1 MFGGF
6 EFFRL
11 KVPQSPLTADLI
23 LLDTLTIKALRS
35 WRTHINYIIII
46 IIIIIKSLFIGG
58 TGISKHKCV
67 KSRLKTYMQQPTE
80 HSSSAVGPSQII
92 K

>member
-1 MFGGF
+1 MVVMWWWCGGGVVG
-6 EFFRL
+6 RWWCGNG
-11 KVPQSPLTADLI
+11 V
-23 LLDTLTIKALRS
+23 
-35 WRTHINYIIII
+35 I
-46 IIIIIKSLFIGG
+46 IIIIIKSLFIEG

-67 KSRLKTYMQQPTE
+67 KSRLKTYMHQPTE